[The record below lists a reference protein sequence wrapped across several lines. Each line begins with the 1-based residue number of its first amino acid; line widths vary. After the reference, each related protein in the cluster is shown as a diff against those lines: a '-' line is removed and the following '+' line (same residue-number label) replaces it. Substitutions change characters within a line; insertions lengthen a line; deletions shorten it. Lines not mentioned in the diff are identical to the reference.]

1 MKNDFFDFPA
11 ISKAD
16 WIAQVKKDLKGKD
29 FEQALKSHLWG
40 RISLDPFYTREDL
53 GGSLPHQYSF
63 HPESEVPGESVRIW
77 QNITSVLPGDT
88 SAQVLDALQNGSEGL
103 VLHLTG
109 LEDLDQ
115 LLEGVLPQYI
125 PIAIRPMGN
134 PVTALKSYF
143 DWVDRQ
149 SAPLDRIQGALL
161 WSPSDLVFDQNEA
174 FGLGLEVL
182 EEIFEMTE
190 PYPQFKAFAL
200 QASRYTES
208 GANPIDGTIFIL
220 GELIEIL
227 DQSTQKPD
235 FIFNK
240 VLFEVAVGENYFGE
254 IARLKALRQ
263 VLTQLAK
270 LYQVELSEDQVCL
283 LAKSAHWDQSTLDVN
298 TNLIRQ
304 TYQAMSGVLGGCN
317 WLWVLPLGEDQAGSR
332 ERRIA
337 RNVSAVLREEAYLDK
352 VMDPA
357 SGSFFL
363 ENLQS
368 QIEHEIREGLQNL
381 ESFGGWLRMLTDGVI
396 HSKVRTERE
405 RVQEQ
410 VLEKN
415 KSKIGVNIFPAS
427 EKLKNDMA
435 FEFFEEKIHQ
445 LQPTRATYLF
455 ELQTQT
461 NP

>member
-11 ISKAD
+11 ITKAD
-16 WIAQVKKDLKGKD
+16 WIDQVKKDLKGKD
-29 FEQALKSHLWG
+29 FDKMLKSHLWG

-53 GGSLPHQYSF
+53 GDSLPHQYSF
-63 HPESEVPGESVRIW
+63 HPDSDVPGESVRIW
-77 QNITSVLPGDT
+77 KNITSVLPGDT
-88 SAQVLDALQNGSEGL
+88 AAQVLDALQNGSEGL
-103 VLHLTG
+103 ILHLTG

-125 PIAIRPMGN
+125 PIAIRPIGN
-134 PVTALKSYF
+134 PFTALKSFF

-149 SAPLDRIQGALL
+149 SAPLDQIQGALL
-161 WSPSDLVFDQNEA
+161 WAPSDLVFDHNEA

-200 QASRYTES
+200 QAGRYTES
-208 GANPIDGTIFIL
+208 GANPIDATIFIL

-227 DQSTQKPD
+227 DRSSQEAEYVFEK
-235 FIFNK
+235 IL
-240 VLFEVAVGENYFGE
+240 VEVAVGENYFGE

-263 VLTQLAK
+263 VMTQLAK

-283 LAKSAHWDQSTLDVN
+283 LAKSAHWDQSILDVN

-317 WLWVLPLGEDQAGSR
+317 WLWVPPLGEEQAGSR

-337 RNVSAVLREEAYLDK
+337 RNVSAILKEEAYLDK

-363 ENLQS
+363 ESLQA
-368 QIEHEIREGLQNL
+368 QIEREIREGLQNL
-381 ESFGGWLRMLTDGVI
+381 ESLGGWWKMLTDGAI
-396 HSKVRTERE
+396 HTQVRIERK
-405 RVQEQ
+405 RIQEQ

-415 KSKIGVNIFPAS
+415 KSKIGVNVFPAS
-427 EKLKNDMA
+427 EKLKYDMV